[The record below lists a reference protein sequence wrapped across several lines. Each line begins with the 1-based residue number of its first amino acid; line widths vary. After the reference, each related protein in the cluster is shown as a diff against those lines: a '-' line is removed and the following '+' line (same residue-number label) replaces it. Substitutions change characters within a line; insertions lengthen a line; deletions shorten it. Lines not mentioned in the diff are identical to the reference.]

1 MSCAPAGS
9 LNWKDQL
16 LAGDITSV
24 AMVIDVLTSSVLLYA
39 FNRLA
44 RGSVPGNLS
53 QMLDGRHDP
62 KLESL
67 SKELRGK
74 ISQLSILARL
84 IGNLVRNPPL
94 NASPKEVD
102 AFEADVRE
110 FLVLIESDSEP
121 DPDGP
126 APDVGVEEAA
136 SS

>member
-1 MSCAPAGS
+1 
-9 LNWKDQL
+9 
-16 LAGDITSV
+16 
-24 AMVIDVLTSSVLLYA
+24 
-39 FNRLA
+39 
-44 RGSVPGNLS
+44 
-53 QMLDGRHDP
+53 MLDGRDDP

-74 ISQLSILARL
+74 ISRLSILARL

-94 NASPKEVD
+94 NASPKEAD

>member
-24 AMVIDVLTSSVLLYA
+24 AMVIDVLTSSVLLDA

-44 RGSVPGNLS
+44 MGSVPGNLP

-62 KLESL
+62 KLESR

-74 ISQLSILARL
+74 ISRLSILARL

-94 NASPKEVD
+94 SASPK
-102 AFEADVRE
+102 EADVRE
-110 FLVLIESDSEP
+110 VLVLIESDSEP